1 MAKRLFNLR
10 GVPADEA
17 DDVRALLDREGLAW
31 YETPPSPWGI
41 SHGAL
46 WLRDDA
52 QISRAKALLDEYQRQ
67 RGAHARSER
76 EQALRDGSAQTFAR
90 LLRERP
96 TFVLV
101 TLGAILFIL
110 ALTLALPFLLFG

>member
-1 MAKRLFNLR
+1 MSKRLFNLR
-10 GVPADEA
+10 GVPGDEA
-17 DDVRALLDREGLAW
+17 GEIREMLDREHLAW

-46 WLRDDA
+46 WLSDA
-52 QISRAKALLDEYQRQ
+52 NQYPRAKALLDDYQRQ
-67 RGAHARSER
+67 RRDRARG
-76 EQALRDGSAQTFAR
+76 EQAEAMQAGTAQTFPR

-96 TFVLV
+96 VFVLV

-110 ALTLALPFLLFG
+110 ALTLALPWLLLG

>member
-1 MAKRLFNLR
+1 MSKRLFNLR

-17 DDVRALLDREGLAW
+17 AEIRELLDREGLAW

-46 WLRDDA
+46 WLSDPG
-52 QISRAKALLDEYQRQ
+52 QYPRAKSMLDDYQLQ
-67 RGAHARSER
+67 RRERARSEHAR
-76 EQALRDGSAQTFAR
+76 AVQAGTAQTFAR

-96 TFVLV
+96 VFVLV

-110 ALTLALPFLLFG
+110 ALTLALPWLLLG